1 MTPRATTGLS
11 LLCLAIISTAISLS
25 LCAGST
31 VAQGDTGPAV
41 EASEDNLVTIR
52 TKDASLPDLLNM
64 LSQAADIKIIFGD
77 DITGF
82 VTLNLPEVS
91 VEDALN
97 AVVAQ
102 QGYVLTRMPGDI
114 YVVSREPLPVE
125 GPAIPKPVEP
135 ASRAEE
141 GPDIGSASAAPGPE
155 PISDAPP
162 GDQESSA
169 LDVPPGFALPEPP
182 EGRPPRQPVRLP
194 GKVFTVD
201 AIQVNYA
208 DPAQIA
214 LMFGGTVAGSSPDI
228 FLGQRHTGRVARSSS
243 RPWGMTTASRGP
255 AGYFGSL
262 SPANMRGDSWAESF
276 RQLGGALGGGGLGGY
291 GGGMTGGGLGLG
303 RGGIGGV
310 GLGGTGTGGFTSLL
324 PEDISA
330 VTAFLDDNSLLVRGT
345 AEAIDQFREII
356 ALLDKPAKQVEVSVK
371 FVSITTTFEEAF
383 GIDWAIKNT
392 KIEVFNQGFAPPQAV
407 NSVVRFATGNLDAQ
421 LNALVKSS
429 RATVISEP
437 RVATTNNMFA
447 SVEFSTEI
455 PFFAATVS
463 YNNYGVRTVDFQPD
477 FVPVENYLDVMPR
490 VNADDSITLML
501 MPNISNVAGYVEGP
515 NGERIPIATYQNVF
529 TQLTVKDGETAVIG
543 GLITKDD
550 STTKLHT
557 PLLSKIPIIGKLF
570 DSRAKNLNDTELLIF
585 VTPRILREVTVG

>member
-1 MTPRATTGLS
+1 MTPRRTTGLS
-11 LLCLAIISTAISLS
+11 LLYLAIISTLIPLS
-25 LCAGST
+25 LCASSA
-31 VAQGDTGPAV
+31 VAQDDAGPVV

-52 TKDASLPDLLNM
+52 TKDASLQDLLNM
-64 LSQAADIKIIFGD
+64 LSQAANIKIIFGD

-114 YVVSREPLPVE
+114 YVVSREPLL
-125 GPAIPKPVEP
+125 I
-135 ASRAEE
+135 EE
-141 GPDIGSASAAPGPE
+141 ADGPE
-155 PISDAPP
+155 PVQPGPRAEQGSDQGAVAVAPDRLPVLDAPP

-169 LDVPPGFALPEPP
+169 LDLPPGFALPEEPGGP
-182 EGRPPRQPVRLP
+182 SPRQPVRLP

-201 AIQVNYA
+201 AIPVNYA

-214 LMFGGTVAGSSPDI
+214 LMFGGTVAGSSPEM
-228 FLGQRHTGRVARSSS
+228 FLGQRHVGRVARGSST
-243 RPWGMTTASRGP
+243 PWGMTGASRGP

-276 RQLGGALGGGGLGGY
+276 RQLGGALGGGGLGV
-291 GGGMTGGGLGLG
+291 GGGLGGGGLGMG
-303 RGGIGGV
+303 RGGVGGG

-463 YNNYGVRTVDFQPD
+463 YNQFGVRTVDFQPD

-557 PLLSKIPIIGKLF
+557 PLLSKIPIIGRLF